1 MSIVILA
8 IGELVS
14 IWSKA
19 RIPSLLVILIGYL
32 LLNWAGFFPQGV
44 VSSSALSVFGALIG
58 GFLGSKLFKWD
69 PLKGLPVALTA
80 LFGFPGDYIIC
91 EEVSRSVGR
100 DEKERQA
107 ILDEILTPMLVGGF
121 TTVTTASVLIASI
134 LIKTL

>member
-1 MSIVILA
+1 MIGLIVVVMTSMESITFDA
-8 IGELVS
+8 
-14 IWSKA
+14 
-19 RIPSLLVILIGYL
+19 
-32 LLNWAGFFPQGV
+32 V
-44 VSSSALSVFGALIG
+44 VSSIIPVLFIIAIGVIGVLIG
-58 GFLGSKLFKWD
+58 GFVGSKLFKWD

-100 DEKERQA
+100 DENERKA

>member
-1 MSIVILA
+1 MIGLIVVVMTSMESITFDA
-8 IGELVS
+8 
-14 IWSKA
+14 
-19 RIPSLLVILIGYL
+19 
-32 LLNWAGFFPQGV
+32 V
-44 VSSSALSVFGALIG
+44 VSSIIPVLFIIVIGVIGVLIG
-58 GFLGSKLFKWD
+58 GFVGSKLFKWD

-100 DEKERQA
+100 DENERKA